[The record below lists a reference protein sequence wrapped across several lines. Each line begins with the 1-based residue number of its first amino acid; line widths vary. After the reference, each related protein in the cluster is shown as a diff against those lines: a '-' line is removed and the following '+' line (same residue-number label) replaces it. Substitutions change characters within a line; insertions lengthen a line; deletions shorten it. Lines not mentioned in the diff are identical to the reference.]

1 MPSGPWGKVRSQS
14 HPIAAGPTMCASA
27 CGIGSALG
35 ILNLTIHGRERPIIA
50 AVCHNASP
58 LEGNGRKK
66 QRSETI
72 ARAAFSSMA
81 TVPSRQ
87 ELAPDWW
94 QATAPLRRRREPA
107 QTTFLQTAHSIPPDG
122 QAHIA
127 PMLGMHQ
134 RNTRPSQAL
143 LIWGRRRVGIFVQF
157 AHGRI
162 RLRRSGDGALEAP
175 AQDST
180 AQHSTGRDGGS
191 GNGKFHWATRL
202 STLSRKT
209 SFARRDG
216 GLSRELAGAVS
227 SGDAARF
234 GAPGQPLSHL
244 ACSIDGVR
252 HHPGNGRI
260 HLVAAQRS
268 VLSICFLTPAPGW
281 RPEEGSSG
289 RWVLM
294 LFFSRRSS
302 YFTCRMKAPATL
314 E

>member
-1 MPSGPWGKVRSQS
+1 
-14 HPIAAGPTMCASA
+14 
-27 CGIGSALG
+27 
-35 ILNLTIHGRERPIIA
+35 
-50 AVCHNASP
+50 
-58 LEGNGRKK
+58 
-66 QRSETI
+66 
-72 ARAAFSSMA
+72 MA
-81 TVPSRQ
+81 TAPSRQ

-94 QATAPLRRRREPA
+94 QPAAPRRRRREPA
-107 QTTFLQTAHSIPPDG
+107 QTTFLQTAHSIPRDG

-127 PMLGMHQ
+127 PILGMHQ

-143 LIWGRRRVGIFVQF
+143 LIWGRRRVGIFVQL

-162 RLRRSGDGALEAP
+162 RPRRSDDGALEAP
-175 AQDST
+175 AQGRAGQHST
-180 AQHSTGRDGGS
+180 AQHSTGREGGS

-202 STLSRKT
+202 STLSRKP

-260 HLVAAQRS
+260 HLVAAQRLCS
-268 VLSICFLTPAPGW
+268 GGASCRSAFS
-281 RPEEGSSG
+281 RPNPVGGQRRGAGGSG
-289 RWVLM
+289 RWVLV
-294 LFFSRRSS
+294 LLFSRRPSCPS
-302 YFTCRMKAPATL
+302 RVV
-314 E
+314 